1 MRNYN
6 HTRDNIE
13 YRIELSAVEGG
24 FTAAWTCPRCITS
37 GQIAQIYEDEDAAA
51 LAARARLF
59 SDHHSTRHRAHS

>member
-24 FTAAWTCPRCITS
+24 FTAHWTCPRCKVG
-37 GQIAQIYEDEDAAA
+37 GQVSEIYEDEAAAA

-59 SDHHSTRHRAHS
+59 SDHHSTRHNAR